1 MTVATSQFLT
11 IVSGLPRS
19 GTSMMMQ
26 VLEAGG
32 LPVLTDGIRSAD
44 EDNPRGYYEF
54 EAVKRT
60 KDDPSWLLDAPG
72 KVVKIIY
79 RLLYD
84 LPPGY
89 EYRVVFMQRDLA
101 EVLRSQTAMLER
113 NGRPPGAL
121 GDDQMRRVF
130 ERELRDFRS
139 WISQQPHFTLLPVSY
154 NDLLREPRPHLTTID
169 EFLGGGLHVDR
180 MLTAIDRSLYRNRT

>member
-1 MTVATSQFLT
+1 MTVMTAQFVT

-32 LPVLTDGIRSAD
+32 LPALTDGLREAD
-44 EDNPRGYYEF
+44 DDNPRGYYEF

-60 KDDPSWLLDAPG
+60 KEDASWLADAPG

-84 LPPGY
+84 LPPDHD
-89 EYRVVFMQRDLA
+89 YRVVFMHRDLS
-101 EVLRSQTAMLER
+101 EVLRSQAAMLER
-113 NGRPPGAL
+113 NGRPRGPA
-121 GDDQMRRVF
+121 GDEQMQRLFR
-130 ERELRDFRS
+130 RELHDFQHWIRS
-139 WISQQPHFTLLPVSY
+139 QSNFALLEVSY
-154 NDLLREPRPHLTTID
+154 NDVLQDPRPHLTAID
-169 EFLGGGLHVDR
+169 RFLGGGLNLES
-180 MLTAIDRSLYRNRT
+180 MLASIDRSLYRNRR